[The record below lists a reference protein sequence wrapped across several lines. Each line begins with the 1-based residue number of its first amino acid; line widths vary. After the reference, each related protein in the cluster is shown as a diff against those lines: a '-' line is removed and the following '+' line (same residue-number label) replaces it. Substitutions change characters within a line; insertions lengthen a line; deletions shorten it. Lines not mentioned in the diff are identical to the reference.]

1 MRNLKEETIRAVE
14 HIGKNIVDI
23 RHSSIARLEFEHYE
37 FETIYKGKALDL
49 EALDFSY
56 DEGYGTQEI
65 SGFIVFLDNSWLSRQ
80 EYDGSEWWE
89 YHTCPE
95 LEQ

>member
-14 HIGKNIVDI
+14 HTGKNIADI
-23 RHSSIARLEFEHYE
+23 RHSSIARLNFGDYE

-56 DEGYGTQEI
+56 NEGYGTQEI